1 MAVVS
6 PRSHGQVVSH
16 GRPPVQDAHTGLRPG
31 LLADGRHHRDV
42 QDVHAA
48 ADSTARPVATGA
60 PGEVAAPMPG
70 AIVTV
75 NFKVGDEVQKG
86 DVLLSLEA
94 MKMETSVY
102 ADQDGKVE
110 EVFIKAGDQVDAKD
124 LLLKF
129 EA

>member
-1 MAVVS
+1 
-6 PRSHGQVVSH
+6 
-16 GRPPVQDAHTGLRPG
+16 
-31 LLADGRHHRDV
+31 
-42 QDVHAA
+42 
-48 ADSTARPVATGA
+48 
-60 PGEVAAPMPG
+60 MPG

>member
-1 MAVVS
+1 M
-6 PRSHGQVVSH
+6 QV
-16 GRPPVQDAHTGLRPG
+16 
-31 LLADGRHHRDV
+31 
-42 QDVHAA
+42 
-48 ADSTARPVATGA
+48 
-60 PGEVAAPMPG
+60 E
-70 AIVTV
+70 
-75 NFKVGDEVQKG
+75 VGDTVVPGQSLG
-86 DVLLSLEA
+86 LLEA

>member
-1 MAVVS
+1 MVS
-6 PRSHGQVVSH
+6 KLLPGGPAALSSQV
-16 GRPPVQDAHTGLRPG
+16 
-31 LLADGRHHRDV
+31 
-42 QDVHAA
+42 
-48 ADSTARPVATGA
+48 
-60 PGEVAAPMPG
+60 
-70 AIVTV
+70 
-75 NFKVGDEVQKG
+75 KKG

-102 ADQDGKVE
+102 SDQDGKVE